1 MLNLHEPQPEFDHK
15 FPYQGQT
22 PSSLPTQI
30 SSLLQVQESLRNNA
44 YIYGSELRETK
55 WGGYI
60 KLSSWK
66 NKENESCRSFLK
78 SNGFHNSMLY
88 ALLVLAKMKGLS
100 NQGLSNFINH
110 WNREKGMARVNQIRF
125 QIWE

>member
-1 MLNLHEPQPEFDHK
+1 M
-15 FPYQGQT
+15 
-22 PSSLPTQI
+22 
-30 SSLLQVQESLRNNA
+30 R
-44 YIYGSELRETK
+44 R
-55 WGGYI
+55 GYI

-78 SNGFHNSMLY
+78 TNSFLNSMLY

-110 WNREKGMARVNQIRF
+110 RNREKGMAGVNQIRF
-125 QIWE
+125 RIWE